1 MYWNFTKYNP
11 SSPTALINYNMRCIE
26 TSSNFSGCCF
36 LYSDKLQHEMYW
48 NGAAPIGAAL
58 SDADKLQHEMYW
70 NTDPKLHPVQPGAI
84 NYNMR
89 CIETVAKLLYRT
101 QWTDKLQHEMYWN
114 KKQLHRQHPP
124 QHDKL
129 QHEMYWNICCD
140 ACHGMGGWINY
151 NMRCIETPL
160 LCPVAKP

>member
-1 MYWNFTKYNP
+1 MRCIETNHIHLQKYYLFPINYNMRCIETWLERQERQADLDKLQHEMYWNFTKYNP

-89 CIETVAKLLYRT
+89 CIETK
-101 QWTDKLQHEMYWN
+101 
-114 KKQLHRQHPP
+114 
-124 QHDKL
+124 
-129 QHEMYWNICCD
+129 
-140 ACHGMGGWINY
+140 
-151 NMRCIETPL
+151 
-160 LCPVAKP
+160 